1 MKKARKSS
9 DKNSDHTERKD
20 STTLL
25 RDYID
30 VFARIHEDLHGLGI
44 IVYRVPL
51 KKKRVCVDFRD
62 LNCASP
68 RGNLPPPHTDV

>member
-30 VFARIHEDLHGLGI
+30 VFAWIHGDMRGLGI
-44 IVYRVPL
+44 IVYMVPL
-51 KKKRVCVDFRD
+51 KGKRGCKPIKQKVRRTHPEV
-62 LNCASP
+62 
-68 RGNLPPPHTDV
+68 